1 MIQNFRHKGLRRL
14 FEKND
19 PSKLPPQDIERIENI
34 LLLLNRA
41 ETPEDMDLP
50 GLRLHPLKGER
61 KGQWAI
67 TVRANW
73 RITFRFE
80 DGAVYDVDFVDYH

>member
-1 MIQNFRHKGLRRL
+1 M
-14 FEKND
+14 FEKGD

-80 DGAVYDVDFVDYH
+80 ESAVYDVDFVDYH